1 MNSPPLARRFLRLV
15 AIFFGSLIVLVIVV
29 KFGVSLIGTQS
40 EQVETLNNIAESSF
54 VIWVRFSIYGLIFIF
69 WKPLLLFFSPKL
81 SDKTISSTRRP
92 LIVTIILCE
101 LFLVQDVAS
110 ILFGLFR

>member
-1 MNSPPLARRFLRLV
+1 MSSPTLARRFLKLA
-15 AIFFGSLIVLVIVV
+15 AIFFGSLIVLVIAV
-29 KFGVSLIGTQS
+29 KFGASLIGTQA
-40 EQVETLNNIAESSF
+40 EQIETLNSVAESSF
-54 VIWVRFSIYGLIFIF
+54 VIWIRFSIYVLLFIF

-81 SDKTISSTRRP
+81 SDKTISTTRRP

-110 ILFGLFR
+110 LLFGLFR